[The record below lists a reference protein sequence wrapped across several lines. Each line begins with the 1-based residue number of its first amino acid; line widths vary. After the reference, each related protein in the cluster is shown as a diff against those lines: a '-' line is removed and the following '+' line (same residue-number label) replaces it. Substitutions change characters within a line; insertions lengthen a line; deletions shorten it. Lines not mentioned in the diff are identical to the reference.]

1 MRIKVLIMAFLFLVG
16 CQSNPPE
23 PEFTI
28 GNVYP
33 IQMTPGK
40 SYYLVTSFEWEGE
53 KETTL
58 RSINIVGGASFQP
71 AFYIGEET
79 KKTGIYTREKIGEK
93 TAVEGYT
100 LEEKQTLIME
110 WTMPES
116 VTDKSSK
123 LQFIYE
129 IDGQEYQKEVEWDT
143 LTELMSSERLVD
155 SNEAKPLEEKP
166 SFSLTESN
174 EQVPFQ
180 VVSECW
186 VENCEE
192 ASSFLAEPVIEA
204 EVEELTSEL
213 EPRPVSSGSFVEVEV
228 EGEEPDEIVYHRQV
242 DSIFIEERLQE
253 NIIELQK
260 RGTHQFL
267 FTAIWYDESGLFQGS
282 KTVGVVFDVGN

>member
-1 MRIKVLIMAFLFLVG
+1 MIVAFLFLVG

-23 PEFTI
+23 PEFTL
-28 GNVYP
+28 GNIYP
-33 IQMTPGK
+33 SQMTPGE
-40 SYYLVTSFEWEGE
+40 SYILVNSFEWEGE
-53 KETTL
+53 QETTL
-58 RSINIVGGASFQP
+58 QSISASGASFQP
-71 AFYIGEET
+71 SFYIGEET

-93 TAVEGYT
+93 TDVDGYT

-110 WTMPES
+110 WTVPES
-116 VTDKSSK
+116 VADKSSK
-123 LQFIYE
+123 LQLTYE
-129 IDGQEYQKEVEWDT
+129 IDGQEYQKEIEWDT
-143 LTELMSSERLVD
+143 LTELMSSERLAD
-155 SNEAKPLEEKP
+155 ANEAKPLDEKP
-166 SFSLTESN
+166 TFSLTESN
-174 EQVPFQ
+174 EEVPFQ

-242 DSIFIEERLQE
+242 DSIFIEDRLQE

-260 RGTHQFL
+260 RGTHRFL
-267 FTAIWYDESGLFQGS
+267 FTANWYGDSGLFQGS
-282 KTVGVVFDVGN
+282 KTVGVVFEVGD